1 MKHLRTVTNTPALG
15 QSPIQVKLDFST
27 DLTGV
32 FATLLPTILTSIS
45 STIVTLIQNM
55 ITFGGA
61 TTTGG
66 TGGTGGLG
74 GL

>member
-55 ITFGGA
+55 LIFGGA
-61 TTTGG
+61 DTGG